1 MIMMKKRVLL
11 VDDVEFNIDFEEK
24 VIRSVMDEHD
34 VDIDIDT
41 ACTVDEALTRI
52 ADNEIYDAMVIDMN
66 LPDGSGVEI
75 AKAALRKSEETRI
88 AALTIYPSKYEDQ
101 RAFFDLYL
109 RKPIMPSSY
118 KENFLRL
125 LRLD

>member
-1 MIMMKKRVLL
+1 MKKRVLL